1 MPLELQNVAVSL
13 ARIDG
18 EVLVLVAIV
27 SFVAISLA
35 VLSTVRKTVEI
46 KHREETR
53 REVAAYVAEGSIKPE
68 DAAILLGVGET
79 DELEKKIADAV
90 AWGTIRPEKADQLIR
105 TLRNKPSGPGAA
117 SAPQA

>member
-1 MPLELQNVAVSL
+1 MPIELQSVPLTL
-13 ARIDG
+13 ARIDE
-18 EVLVLVAIV
+18 EVLILVAIV
-27 SFVAISLA
+27 SFVAICLA

-46 KHREETR
+46 KQREETR

-90 AWGTIRPEKADQLIR
+90 AWGTIRPDKADQLIR
-105 TLRNKPSGPGAA
+105 TLRSKPSGPVAA
-117 SAPQA
+117 SATQA